1 MREPHEKRQAEGEGR
16 SESMRGRRKEDPAVG
31 TEQREPMAT
40 SEQAVPSNK
49 GTRRRGEG
57 ERNTQEHAIQV
68 HELS

>member
-1 MREPHEKRQAEGEGR
+1 
-16 SESMRGRRKEDPAVG
+16 MRGRRKEDPAVG